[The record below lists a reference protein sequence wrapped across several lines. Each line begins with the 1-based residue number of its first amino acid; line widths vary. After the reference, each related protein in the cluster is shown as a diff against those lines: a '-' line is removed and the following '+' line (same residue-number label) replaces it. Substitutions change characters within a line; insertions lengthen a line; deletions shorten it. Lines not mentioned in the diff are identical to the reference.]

1 MCVYEHVLLHCD
13 YGEYVTFFAVNLK
26 INSNANNF
34 DYFKR
39 TWAVS
44 NLYRDL
50 KGMYF
55 NVFVIYICMYV
66 YYLTNL
72 YIIVWLHNCNS
83 LYV

>member
-39 TWAVS
+39 T
-44 NLYRDL
+44 
-50 KGMYF
+50 
-55 NVFVIYICMYV
+55 
-66 YYLTNL
+66 
-72 YIIVWLHNCNS
+72 
-83 LYV
+83 